1 MEMFEKATRMK
12 LRFDVPTIGRVTAED
27 LWDLSPELLDSTYKR
42 LSSIKKQTEEDSLLG
57 SKSKENKR
65 VSLSIE
71 IVKHVF
77 QIKDEE
83 AKKRALVRE
92 NAEQRRKLL
101 EMIAAK
107 QDKELDT
114 KSVEEL
120 QAMVNEL
127 EKQGEDDEE

>member
-1 MEMFEKATRMK
+1 MK